1 MAQTLLS
8 RPTPVTEI
16 SARTAGKGPARLLYI
31 DNLRWVM
38 IMLVVSMHAA
48 CTYSHLGSW
57 YYMEDSPVSVAETGI
72 FATYQATL
80 QSFFMGF
87 LFFIAGYFVPGAY
100 DKKGAAKFVR
110 DRAFRLGLPLLFFV
124 FVLQPVAVYCIGLF
138 HGEDV
143 APRGFADL
151 YARYIINSR
160 WLGGT
165 GPLWFC
171 EALLIFCLGYAL
183 FRAFRPGSNSQHPAD
198 PELRRNFVPRPSSE
212 LRSSLLLVRGVRI
225 LRHSLLSYARNLRP
239 SFARS
244 SIAFAP
250 LGYPAK
256 RVGILPGKLK
266 IWGLIVAITLLTFIV
281 RFPWPNGTAFYN
293 LQFCYFSQYVLYF
306 CAGTLAF
313 RGDWLDRFSVGSG
326 KYWGRVA
333 LIGGLIGWVALLV
346 LGGAFKGQLPA
357 YRGGWHWQSLGMA
370 FWESMTGTAI
380 SMYLIVWFR
389 EKFNRQGRAARF
401 FSANAFA
408 VYVFHTPVLISISR
422 MMSRIHG
429 PLLLKF
435 AFLTLISIAVTYALC
450 SILFR
455 KLPLLRDIL

>member
-8 RPTPVTEI
+8 TPIAE
-16 SARTAGKGPARLLYI
+16 TASTTKTASPKTATAPKSKPSGNGPNRLLYI

-48 CTYSHLGSW
+48 CTYSHIGSW
-57 YYMEDSPVSVAETGI
+57 YYMEETPVSQAEAGI

-100 DKKGAAKFVR
+100 DKKGAAQFIK

-138 HGEDV
+138 HGEAV

-151 YARYIINSR
+151 YARYINR
-160 WLGGT
+160 GWWLGGT

-183 FRAFRPGSNSQHPAD
+183 FRTLRQNNNTATNAHPAKKIG
-198 PELRRNFVPRPSSE
+198 
-212 LRSSLLLVRGVRI
+212 LLP
-225 LRHSLLSYARNLRP
+225 N
-239 SFARS
+239 
-244 SIAFAP
+244 
-250 LGYPAK
+250 K
-256 RVGILPGKLK
+256 TK
-266 IWGLIVAITLLTFIV
+266 IWGLILTITLLTFLI
-281 RFPWPNGTAFYN
+281 RFPWPNGTSFYN
-293 LQFCYFSQYVLYF
+293 LQFCYFPQYVLFF

-313 RGDWLDRFSVGSG
+313 RGDWLNRFSVSSG

-333 LIGGLIGWVALLV
+333 LIGGLIGWVALLI
-346 LGGAFKGQLPA
+346 LGGAFKGQIPA
-357 YRGGWHWQSLGMA
+357 YRGGLHWQSLGMA
-370 FWESMTGTAI
+370 FWESMTGVGI
-380 SMYLIVWFR
+380 SMYLTVWFR
-389 EKFNRQGRAARF
+389 EKFNRQGKAARF
-401 FSANAFA
+401 FSANAFG
-408 VYVFHTPVLISISR
+408 VYVFHTPILITISR
-422 MMSRIHG
+422 MMSSIHF

-435 AFLTLISIAVTYALC
+435 TALTLLSIAVSYALC
-450 SILFR
+450 SLLFR
-455 KLPLLRDIL
+455 RLPLLRKIL

>member
-8 RPTPVTEI
+8 QPTPATVA
-16 SARTAGKGPARLLYI
+16 SAKTAGKGPARLLYI

-100 DKKGAAKFVR
+100 DKKGAAKFIR

-124 FVLQPVAVYCIGLF
+124 FVLQPISIYCIGLF

-143 APRGFADL
+143 APRGFGDL
-151 YARYIINSR
+151 YARYIINGR

-183 FRAFRPGSNSQHPAD
+183 FRTFRPGSNGQHP
-198 PELRRNFVPRPSSE
+198 E
-212 LRSSLLLVRGVRI
+212 
-225 LRHSLLSYARNLRP
+225 
-239 SFARS
+239 
-244 SIAFAP
+244 AP
-250 LGYPAK
+250 VHPAK
-256 RVGILPGKLK
+256 RVGILPGNLK
-266 IWGLIVAITLLTFIV
+266 IWGLILAITLLTFLV

-313 RGDWLDRFSVGSG
+313 RGDWLDRFSVSSG

-333 LIGGLIGWVALLV
+333 LIGGLFGWVALLV

-389 EKFNRQGRAARF
+389 EKFNRQGKAARF

-408 VYVFHTPVLISISR
+408 VYVFHTPVLITISR
-422 MMSRIHG
+422 MMSGIHV

-435 AFLTLISIAVTYALC
+435 GFLTGISIAVTYALC

-455 KLPLLRDIL
+455 KLPLLKEIL

>member
-8 RPTPVTEI
+8 QPTPATAT
-16 SARTAGKGPARLLYI
+16 SAKTVGKGPARLLYI

-57 YYMEDSPVSVAETGI
+57 YYMEDSPVSAAETGI

-87 LFFIAGYFVPGAY
+87 LFFIAGYFVPGAF
-100 DKKGAAKFVR
+100 DKKGPAKFIR

-124 FVLQPVAVYCIGLF
+124 FVLQPISIYCIGLF
-138 HGEDV
+138 HGENV

-151 YARYIINSR
+151 YARYIINGR

-183 FRAFRPGSNSQHPAD
+183 FRTLKPLVNRQV
-198 PELRRNFVPRPSSE
+198 PENPV
-212 LRSSLLLVRGVRI
+212 
-225 LRHSLLSYARNLRP
+225 H
-239 SFARS
+239 
-244 SIAFAP
+244 
-250 LGYPAK
+250 PAK
-256 RVGILPGKLK
+256 RVGILPGNLK
-266 IWGLIVAITLLTFIV
+266 IWGLIVAITLLTFLV
-281 RFPWPNGTAFYN
+281 RFPWPNGTSFYN

-306 CAGTLAF
+306 CAGILAF
-313 RGDWLDRFSVGSG
+313 RGDWLNRFSVSSG

-333 LIGGLIGWVALLV
+333 LIGGLVGWVALLV

-389 EKFNRQGRAARF
+389 EKFNRQGKAARF

-408 VYVFHTPVLISISR
+408 VYVFHTPVLITISR
-422 MMSRIHG
+422 MMSGIHV

-435 AFLTLISIAVTYALC
+435 GFLTGICIAVTYALC

-455 KLPLLRDIL
+455 KLPLLKEIL

>member
-8 RPTPVTEI
+8 RPTPATAT
-16 SARTAGKGPARLLYI
+16 SAKTAGKGPARLLYI

-57 YYMEDSPVSVAETGI
+57 YYMEDSPVSVAETGV
-72 FATYQATL
+72 FATYQVTL

-124 FVLQPVAVYCIGLF
+124 FVLQPIAVYCIGLF

-151 YARYIINSR
+151 YARYIINGR

-183 FRAFRPGSNSQHPAD
+183 FRAFRPGSNDQHTAKA
-198 PELRRNFVPRPSSE
+198 VQ
-212 LRSSLLLVRGVRI
+212 
-225 LRHSLLSYARNLRP
+225 
-239 SFARS
+239 
-244 SIAFAP
+244 
-250 LGYPAK
+250 PAK
-256 RVGILPGKLK
+256 QVGILPGKLK
-266 IWGLIVAITLLTFIV
+266 IWGLILAITGLTFLV

-306 CAGTLAF
+306 CAGILAF
-313 RGDWLDRFSVGSG
+313 RGDWLNRFSVSSG

-389 EKFNRQGRAARF
+389 EKFNRQGKAARF

-408 VYVFHTPVLISISR
+408 VYVFHTPVLITISR
-422 MMSRIHG
+422 MISSIHF

-435 AFLTLISIAVTYALC
+435 ATLTLVSIAVSYALC
-450 SILFR
+450 SFLFR
-455 KLPLLRDIL
+455 RLPLLKQIL

>member
-16 SARTAGKGPARLLYI
+16 SAKIAGKGPARLLYI

-57 YYMEDSPVSVAETGI
+57 YYMEDSPVSVAETGV

-151 YARYIINSR
+151 YARYIINGR

-171 EALLIFCLGYAL
+171 EVLLIFCLGYAL
-183 FRAFRPGSNSQHPAD
+183 FKTFRPGSNSQHPAD
-198 PELRRNFVPRPSSE
+198 PELRRNFVPRF
-212 LRSSLLLVRGVRI
+212 SLLVT
-225 LRHSLLSYARNLRP
+225 
-239 SFARS
+239 
-244 SIAFAP
+244 FAP

-256 RVGILPGKLK
+256 RVGILPDKLK
-266 IWGLIVAITLLTFIV
+266 IWGLIAAITLLTFLV

-313 RGDWLDRFSVGSG
+313 RGDWLDRFSVSSG

-370 FWESMTGTAI
+370 FWEAMTGTAI
-380 SMYLIVWFR
+380 SMYLLVWFR
-389 EKFNRQGRAARF
+389 EKFNRQDRAAMF

-408 VYVFHTPVLISISR
+408 VYVFHTPVLITISR
-422 MMSRIHG
+422 MMSGIHG

-435 AFLTLISIAVTYALC
+435 AFLTGISIAVTYALC

>member
-1 MAQTLLS
+1 MPAQNA
-8 RPTPVTEI
+8 PK
-16 SARTAGKGPARLLYI
+16 APARLLYI

-48 CTYSHLGSW
+48 VTYSHLGSW
-57 YYMEDSPVSVAETGI
+57 YYMEDTPVSVAETGI

-100 DKKGAAKFVR
+100 DKKGAAKFIR

-124 FVLQPVAVYCIGLF
+124 FVLQPIAIYCIGLF

-151 YARYIINSR
+151 YARYIINGR

-183 FRAFRPGSNSQHPAD
+183 FRTLRPGSNRQ
-198 PELRRNFVPRPSSE
+198 
-212 LRSSLLLVRGVRI
+212 
-225 LRHSLLSYARNLRP
+225 
-239 SFARS
+239 
-244 SIAFAP
+244 
-250 LGYPAK
+250 YPANPVHSAK
-256 RVGILPGKLK
+256 GAGILPGKLK
-266 IWGLIVAITLLTFIV
+266 IWGLILAITVLTFLV

-293 LQFCYFSQYVLYF
+293 LQFCYFSQYVLFF

-313 RGDWLDRFSVGSG
+313 RGDWLARFSISSG

-333 LIGGLIGWVALLV
+333 LIGGLTGWVALLV
-346 LGGAFKGQLPA
+346 LGGAFKGQLAA
-357 YRGGWHWQSLGMA
+357 YRGGLHWQSLGMA
-370 FWESMTGTAI
+370 FWEAMTGTAI

-389 EKFNRQGRAARF
+389 QKFNRQGAAARY

-408 VYVFHTPVLISISR
+408 VYVFHTPILIALSR
-422 MMSRIHG
+422 MISGIHG

-435 AFLTLISIAVTYALC
+435 CFLTLVSLAVSYALC
-450 SILFR
+450 SMLFR
-455 KLPLLRDIL
+455 KLPLLKQIL

>member
-8 RPTPVTEI
+8 RPVAASATPIKKPLQE
-16 SARTAGKGPARLLYI
+16 AGRLLYI

-48 CTYSHLGSW
+48 VTYSHLGSW
-57 YYMEDSPVSVAETGI
+57 YYMEDSPVSKVETGI
-72 FATYQATL
+72 FATYQGTL

-100 DKKGAAKFVR
+100 DKKGAAKFIR

-124 FVLQPVAVYCIGLF
+124 FVLQPIAVYCIGLF
-138 HGEDV
+138 HGENT
-143 APRGFADL
+143 APGGFADL
-151 YARYIINSR
+151 YARYMTKGW

-183 FRAFRPGSNSQHPAD
+183 FRT
-198 PELRRNFVPRPSSE
+198 
-212 LRSSLLLVRGVRI
+212 LRSGRRVDDAAQANDMQRHVANPGYATRG
-225 LRHSLLSYARNLRP
+225 
-239 SFARS
+239 
-244 SIAFAP
+244 
-250 LGYPAK
+250 
-256 RVGILPGKLK
+256 VGILPDVRRLGLVPGKAK
-266 IWGLIVAITLLTFIV
+266 IWGLIILITLLTFLV
-281 RFPWPNGTAFYN
+281 RFPWPNGTSFYN
-293 LQFCYFSQYVLYF
+293 LQFCYFSQYVLF
-306 CAGTLAF
+306 FSAGTLAF
-313 RGDWLDRFSVGSG
+313 RGDWLNRFSVSSG

-333 LIGGLIGWVALLV
+333 LIGGLVCWVALLV

-357 YRGGWHWQSLGMA
+357 YRGGLHWQSLGMA
-370 FWESMTGTAI
+370 FWESMTGVAI

-389 EKFNRQGRAARF
+389 EKFNRQGAADRY

-408 VYVFHTPVLISISR
+408 VYVFHAPILIALSR
-422 MMSRIHG
+422 MISGIHV

-435 AFLTLISIAVTYALC
+435 GALTLISIAVSYAL
-450 SILFR
+450 SSFLFR
-455 KLPLLRDIL
+455 KLPLLKQIL

>member
-8 RPTPVTEI
+8 QPTPATVTSTKI
-16 SARTAGKGPARLLYI
+16 AGKGPARLLYI

-151 YARYIINSR
+151 YARYIINGR

-183 FRAFRPGSNSQHPAD
+183 FRTLRPLSKKQHPAN
-198 PELRRNFVPRPSSE
+198 PEFRRNFVPRF
-212 LRSSLLLVRGVRI
+212 SSLVT
-225 LRHSLLSYARNLRP
+225 
-239 SFARS
+239 
-244 SIAFAP
+244 FAP

-256 RVGILPGKLK
+256 RIGLLPNNLK

-313 RGDWLDRFSVGSG
+313 RGDWLDRFSVSTG

-389 EKFNRQGRAARF
+389 EKFNRQGKAAIF

-408 VYVFHTPVLISISR
+408 VYVFHTPILITISR
-422 MMSRIHG
+422 MMSGIHF

-435 AFLTLISIAVTYALC
+435 GFLTGISIAVTYALC

-455 KLPLLRDIL
+455 RLPLLRDIL

>member
-8 RPTPVTEI
+8 RPTPTTAV
-16 SARTAGKGPARLLYI
+16 SAKTVGKAPARLLYI

-48 CTYSHLGSW
+48 VTYSHLGSW
-57 YYMEDSPVSVAETGI
+57 YYMEDTPVSVAETGI
-72 FATYQATL
+72 FATYQVTL

-100 DKKGAAKFVR
+100 DKKGAAKFIR

-124 FVLQPVAVYCIGLF
+124 FVLQPIAIYCIGLF

-151 YARYIINSR
+151 YARYIINGR

-183 FRAFRPGSNSQHPAD
+183 FRTFRPGSNGQHPAN
-198 PELRRNFVPRPSSE
+198 PASPVSSANPA
-212 LRSSLLLVRGVRI
+212 
-225 LRHSLLSYARNLRP
+225 H
-239 SFARS
+239 
-244 SIAFAP
+244 
-250 LGYPAK
+250 PAK
-256 RVGILPGKLK
+256 RAGILPGKLK
-266 IWGLIVAITLLTFIV
+266 IWGLIVAITVLTFLV

-293 LQFCYFSQYVLYF
+293 LQFCYFSQYVLFF

-313 RGDWLDRFSVGSG
+313 RGDWLDRFSVSSG

-333 LIGGLIGWVALLV
+333 LIGGLTGWVALLV
-346 LGGAFKGQLPA
+346 LGGAFKGHMA
-357 YRGGWHWQSLGMA
+357 DYRGGMHWQSLGMA
-370 FWESMTGTAI
+370 FWEAMTGTAI

-389 EKFNRQGRAARF
+389 QKFNRQGAAARY

-408 VYVFHTPVLISISR
+408 VYVFHAPILIALSR
-422 MMSRIHG
+422 MISGIHA

-435 AFLTLISIAVTYALC
+435 GFLTVISLAVSYALC

-455 KLPLLRDIL
+455 KLPLLKQIL